1 MNSQQLR
8 FRPLPYH
15 TPVSKAVIM
24 HVQIYNI
31 TISMIHSLKKKPW
44 HLLEEIHYYH
54 LKVTFKAIQH
64 APLFYLSI
72 VV

>member
-1 MNSQQLR
+1 
-8 FRPLPYH
+8 
-15 TPVSKAVIM
+15 M